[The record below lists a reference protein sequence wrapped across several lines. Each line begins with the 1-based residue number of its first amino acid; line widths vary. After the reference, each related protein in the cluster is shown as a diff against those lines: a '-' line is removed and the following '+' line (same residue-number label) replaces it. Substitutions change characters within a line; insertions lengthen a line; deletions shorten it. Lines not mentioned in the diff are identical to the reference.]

1 MSNKITKQK
10 LAGIIWES
18 ANRLRKNLEAHEYK
32 DYILGMLLYKFLC
45 EKQTNWL
52 LSNGILK
59 SDLKYLDNKFDFSNF
74 EFDNNTSLQNVEDI
88 DVVRQD
94 CIDANGYF
102 IEYRNLFSSWIEN
115 KNKFDIQAFQTA
127 FNDFSASINEKYKYL
142 FEGIFSIFEKELD
155 KLGNNSTEQKQT
167 INNLI
172 DTMNKVP
179 TKNQDYDLLG
189 FIYEYL
195 IAQFAS
201 SAGKKA
207 GEFYTPHE
215 VSQLMSKI
223 VAYHLRNKKTI
234 NVYDPTS
241 GSGSLLLNIGD
252 EFKKYNKGSS
262 PVSYY
267 AQELKSETF
276 NLTRMN
282 LIMRNINPSE
292 IHVRRGDTLEQ
303 DWPMFENDD
312 LSTYRRLVVDAVVS
326 NPPYSQQWNPTAHER
341 DSRYIEYGIA
351 PKTKADYAFLLHD
364 LYHVD
369 PKDGI
374 MAIVLPHGILF
385 RGNSERQ
392 IRQKLI
398 EKGQIDTIIGLPSKM
413 FFGTGIP
420 TIIMILKKQRPTN
433 DILFVDA
440 SQLYI
445 KEGKNN
451 KFSQSQIKKIADV
464 VNNRIEVEK
473 FSRIVKFDEI
483 KENDF
488 NLNISRYIDNFKK
501 QVQYDLHSL
510 MIGGISKQEL
520 DSYNNFFNIFK
531 NIKDKLFKLNEN
543 NYLDLKIDQDQIRD
557 IIYNDDDVNKYIDQF
572 KQLSTNFLNHFKTLI
587 PSLEDIK
594 NISITELEKSLTDY
608 IFNQIDDIDLADKY
622 DLYQIIINNFD
633 VIKDNIELISKYYND
648 NDNKNETKQNIHL
661 ELLRDEL
668 IVTWESKKKKSDDLK
683 IKDWN
688 STILDP
694 IFIKNKYFKDI
705 YDSLSVQKEQLEE
718 INSEIKNVLSLIDEE
733 DKTYEIYDFEEEKF
747 IIKDGIEK
755 LAKSIKKSK
764 QSIEQDSLE
773 DKIVQVSNLYEKQK
787 AIKATF
793 NSTNKQL
800 ILDSYNK
807 YLSLA
812 EDEFYE
818 LLITKWLENII
829 KTFNQKPIDIIDSY
843 VSKFELLSK
852 KYEDTLDDINDQI
865 LNSEKELLNLLK
877 DLKGE
882 ESDMRAINELI
893 KILEGN

>member
-10 LAGIIWES
+10 LASIIWES
-18 ANRLRKNLEAHEYK
+18 ANKLRKNLEAHEYK

-52 LSNGILK
+52 LSNGIWE
-59 SDLKYLDNKFDFSNF
+59 SDLQYLDNKFDFSNF
-74 EFDNNTSLQNVEDI
+74 EFDENTTLESVEEI
-88 DVVRQD
+88 EEIRQS

-102 IEYRNLFSSWIEN
+102 IEYKNLFNSWIEN
-115 KNKFDIQAFQTA
+115 KNKFDIQSFQTA
-127 FNDFSASINEKYKYL
+127 FNDFSASINEKYEYL
-142 FEGIFSIFEKELD
+142 FKGIFSIFEKELN

-167 INNLI
+167 INNLL
-172 DTMNKVP
+172 DTMNKIP
-179 TKNQDYDLLG
+179 TTSQDYDLLG

-215 VSQLMSKI
+215 VSQLMSTI

-234 NVYDPTS
+234 SVYDPTS

-262 PVSYY
+262 PVTYY

-312 LSTYRRLVVDAVVS
+312 ISTYRRLTVDAVVS
-326 NPPYSQQWNPTAHER
+326 NPPYSQQWNPTAHEG
-341 DSRYIEYGIA
+341 DSRYREYGIA
-351 PKTKADYAFLLHD
+351 PKAKADYAFLLHD

-369 PKDGI
+369 KEGI
-374 MAIVLPHGILF
+374 MAIVLPHGVLF
-385 RGNSERQ
+385 RGNSEKQ
-392 IRQKLI
+392 IRQRLV
-398 EKGQIDTIIGLPSKM
+398 EKRQIDTIIGLPSNM

-420 TIIMILKKQRPTN
+420 TIIMILKKDRTTS

-473 FSRIVKFDEI
+473 FSRIVQYDEI

-501 QVQYDLHSL
+501 QEQYDLHSL

-520 DSYNNFFNIFK
+520 DNYNNFFNVFE

-557 IIYNDDDVNKYIDQF
+557 TIYSDDHVITYIDQF

-587 PSLEDIK
+587 PSLDDIK
-594 NISITELEKSLTDY
+594 NINITELEKSLTDY
-608 IFNQIDDIDLADKY
+608 IFNKVDDIDLTDKY

-633 VIKDNIELISKYYND
+633 VIKENIELISKYYND
-648 NDNKNETKQNIHL
+648 NDKQNDIKQNIHL
-661 ELLRDEL
+661 EILKDESTA
-668 IVTWESKKKKSDDLK
+668 TWESKKKTEDL
-683 IKDWN
+683 IVKDWN

-694 IFIKNKYFKDI
+694 RFIKNKYFKDI
-705 YDSLSVQKEQLEE
+705 YNSLSLQQEQLEE
-718 INSEIKNVLSLIDEE
+718 INSEIENVLSLIDEE
-733 DKTYEIYDFEEEKF
+733 DKTDEIYDFEKEKF
-747 IIKDGIEK
+747 IKEGIEK

-764 QSIEQDSLE
+764 QVIEQESLE
-773 DKIVQVSNLYEKQK
+773 DKIIQVFNLYEKQK
-787 AIKATF
+787 GIKATF
-793 NSTNKQL
+793 NLTNKQL
-800 ILDSYNK
+800 INDSYNK
-807 YLSLA
+807 YLSLTGN
-812 EDEFYE
+812 EFYE
-818 LLITKWLENII
+818 LLIIKWLENII
-829 KTFNQKPIDIIDSY
+829 KTFEQKPIHIIDSY

-852 KYEDTLDDINDQI
+852 KYEDTLDDINNQI

-877 DLKGE
+877 DLTGE
-882 ESDMRAINELI
+882 ESDMRAVNELI
-893 KILEGN
+893 KILGGN

>member
-1 MSNKITKQK
+1 MGNKITKQK
-10 LAGIIWES
+10 LGSIIWES
-18 ANRLRKNLEAHEYK
+18 ANKLRKNLEAHEYK

-52 LSNGILK
+52 LSNGIWK
-59 SDLKYLDNKFDFSNF
+59 SDLQYLDNKFDFSNF
-74 EFDNNTSLQNVEDI
+74 EFDNNTTLDSVEEI
-88 DVVRQD
+88 QEIKQS

-102 IEYRNLFSSWIEN
+102 IEYRNLFSSWIKN
-115 KNKFDIQAFQTA
+115 KNNFNIQNFQEA
-127 FNDFSASINEKYKYL
+127 FNDFSASINEKYNYL
-142 FEGIFSIFEKELD
+142 FNGIFSIFEKSLD
-155 KLGNNSTEQKQT
+155 KLGSNSKEQQET
-167 INNLI
+167 INNLL
-172 DTMNKVP
+172 DTMNKIP
-179 TKNQDYDLLG
+179 TVKQDYDILG

-215 VSQLMSKI
+215 VSDLMSKI
-223 VAYHLRNKKTI
+223 VAHHLKNRSI
-234 NVYDPTS
+234 ISVYDPTS

-267 AQELKSETF
+267 AQELKTETF

-303 DWPMFENDD
+303 DWPIFENED
-312 LSTYRRLVVDAVVS
+312 LSTYKRLTVDAVVS
-326 NPPYSQQWNPTAHER
+326 NPPYSQSWNSEKHTNDP
-341 DSRYIEYGIA
+341 RYVEYGIA

-364 LYHVD
+364 LYHID
-369 PKDGI
+369 PEGI
-374 MAIVLPHGILF
+374 MAIVLPHGVLF
-385 RGNSERQ
+385 RGNSEKQ

-398 EKGQIDTIIGLPSKM
+398 EKGQIDTIIGLPSNM

-420 TIIMILKKQRPTN
+420 TIIMILKKQKPTN

-501 QVQYDLHSL
+501 QEQYDLHSL
-510 MIGGISKQEL
+510 MIGGISKQEI
-520 DSYNNFFNIFK
+520 DNYNNFFNVFK

-557 IIYNDDDVNKYIDQF
+557 TIYSDDDVNKYIDQF
-572 KQLSTNFLNHFKTLI
+572 EQLSTNFLNHFKTLI
-587 PSLEDIK
+587 SSLDDIK
-594 NISITELEKSLTDY
+594 NINITELEKSLTDY
-608 IFNQIDDIDLADKY
+608 IFNKVDEIDLIDKY
-622 DLYQIIINNFD
+622 DLYQIIINNFN
-633 VIKDNIELISKYYND
+633 VIKENIELISKYYND
-648 NDNKNETKQNIHL
+648 NDNQNETKQDIHL
-661 ELLRDEL
+661 ELLKDEL
-668 IVTWESKKKKSDDLK
+668 TVTWESKKKKSKDLEV
-683 IKDWN
+683 KDWN
-688 STILDP
+688 STILEP
-694 IFIKNKYFKDI
+694 RFIKNKYFKDI
-705 YDSLSVQKEQLEE
+705 YDFLSVQQEQIEE
-718 INSEIKNVLSLIDEE
+718 LNSEIENVLSLIDEE
-733 DKTYEIYDFEEEKF
+733 DKTDEIYDFEKEKF

-764 QSIEQDSLE
+764 QVIEQDSLE

-787 AIKATF
+787 EIKATF
-793 NSTNKQL
+793 NLTNKQL
-800 ILDSYNK
+800 INDSYNK
-807 YLSLA
+807 YLSLS
-812 EDEFYE
+812 ENEFYE
-818 LLITKWLENII
+818 LLVIKWLENII
-829 KTFNQKPIDIIDSY
+829 KTFEQRPIDVIDSY

-852 KYEDTLDDINDQI
+852 KYEDTLDDINNQI
-865 LNSEKELLNLLK
+865 LNSEKELLDLLK
-877 DLKGE
+877 DLTGE
-882 ESDMRAINELI
+882 ESDMRAVNELI
-893 KILEGN
+893 KILGGN

>member
-1 MSNKITKQK
+1 MGNKITKQK
-10 LAGIIWES
+10 LGSIIWES
-18 ANRLRKNLEAHEYK
+18 ANKLRKNLEAHEYK

-52 LSNGILK
+52 LSNGIWK
-59 SDLKYLDNKFDFSNF
+59 SDLQYLDNKFDFSNF
-74 EFDNNTSLQNVEDI
+74 EFDNNTTLDSVEEI
-88 DVVRQD
+88 QEIKQS

-102 IEYRNLFSSWIEN
+102 IEYRNLFSSWIKN
-115 KNKFDIQAFQTA
+115 KNNFNIQNFQEA
-127 FNDFSASINEKYKYL
+127 FNDFSASINEKYNYL
-142 FEGIFSIFEKELD
+142 FNGIFSIFEKSLD
-155 KLGNNSTEQKQT
+155 KLGSNSKEQQET
-167 INNLI
+167 INNLL
-172 DTMNKVP
+172 DTMNKIP
-179 TKNQDYDLLG
+179 TVKQDYDILG

-215 VSQLMSKI
+215 VSDLMSKI
-223 VAYHLRNKKTI
+223 VAHHLKNRSI
-234 NVYDPTS
+234 ISVYDPTS

-267 AQELKSETF
+267 AQELKTETF

-303 DWPMFENDD
+303 DWPIFENED
-312 LSTYRRLVVDAVVS
+312 LSTYKRLTVDAVVS
-326 NPPYSQQWNPTAHER
+326 NPPYSQSWNLEKHTNDP
-341 DSRYIEYGIA
+341 RYVEYGIA

-364 LYHVD
+364 LYHID
-369 PKDGI
+369 PEGI
-374 MAIVLPHGILF
+374 MAIVLPHGVLF
-385 RGNSERQ
+385 RGNSEKQ

-398 EKGQIDTIIGLPSKM
+398 EKGQIDTIIGLPSNM

-420 TIIMILKKQRPTN
+420 TIIMILKKQKPTN

-501 QVQYDLHSL
+501 QEQYDLHSL

-520 DSYNNFFNIFK
+520 DNYNNFFNVFK

-543 NYLDLKIDQDQIRD
+543 NYLDLKIDQDQIRNT
-557 IIYNDDDVNKYIDQF
+557 IYSDDDVNKYIDQF

-587 PSLEDIK
+587 PSLDDIK
-594 NISITELEKSLTDY
+594 NINITELEKSLTDY
-608 IFNQIDDIDLADKY
+608 IFNQIDEIDLTDKY
-622 DLYQIIINNFD
+622 DLYQIIINNFN
-633 VIKDNIELISKYYND
+633 VIKENIELISKYYND
-648 NDNKNETKQNIHL
+648 NDNQNETKQDIHL
-661 ELLRDEL
+661 ELLKDEL
-668 IVTWESKKKKSDDLK
+668 TVTWESKKKKSEDLEV
-683 IKDWN
+683 KDWN
-688 STILDP
+688 STILEP
-694 IFIKNKYFKDI
+694 RFIKNKYFKDI
-705 YDSLSVQKEQLEE
+705 YDFLSVQQEQIEE
-718 INSEIKNVLSLIDEE
+718 QNSEIENVLSLIDEE
-733 DKTYEIYDFEEEKF
+733 DKTDEIYDFEKEKF
-747 IIKDGIEK
+747 IIKDRIEK

-764 QSIEQDSLE
+764 QIIEQDSLE

-787 AIKATF
+787 EIKATF
-793 NSTNKQL
+793 NLTNKQL
-800 ILDSYNK
+800 INDSYNK
-807 YLSLA
+807 YLSLT
-812 EDEFYE
+812 ENEFYE

-829 KTFNQKPIDIIDSY
+829 KTFEQKPIDIIDSY

-852 KYEDTLDDINDQI
+852 KYEDTLDDINNQI
-865 LNSEKELLNLLK
+865 LNSEKELLDLLK
-877 DLKGE
+877 DLTGE
-882 ESDMRAINELI
+882 ESDMRAVNELI
-893 KILEGN
+893 KILGGN